1 MNNSQIAYTRH
12 KKCLH
17 CIETMANGMDMF
29 EFMLNE
35 SNWIFV
41 AVKNTIKFDK
51 EFENK
56 DEINK

>member
-1 MNNSQIAYTRH
+1 
-12 KKCLH
+12 
-17 CIETMANGMDMF
+17 MANGMDMF

-51 EFENK
+51 KFENK